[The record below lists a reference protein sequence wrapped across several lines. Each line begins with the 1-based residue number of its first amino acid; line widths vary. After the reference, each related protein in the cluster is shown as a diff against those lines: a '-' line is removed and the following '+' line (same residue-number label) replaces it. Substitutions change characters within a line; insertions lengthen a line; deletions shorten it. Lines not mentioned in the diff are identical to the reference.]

1 MEPVYRMV
9 NLEFATLARVRRRE
23 IVKLTFHSG
32 YEESSGIKKI
42 NSA

>member
-1 MEPVYRMV
+1 VEPVYRLV

-32 YEESSGIKKI
+32 YEESRGIRKI
-42 NSA
+42 DLA